1 VHMTRGWWTWGLAV
15 LGVALIVHAASVIL
29 LPRVIMAGAMR
40 KITARAGVNHM
51 IHQPRPT
58 AAARGVVRPS
68 PDLLYSACVYDL
80 MAAGGAVRVR
90 AVGMPASYW
99 SVSAFDADTNNFYV
113 INDRKAIG
121 GGVDLVLTAKGAS
134 PPAGPSLAVVSPTRR
149 GIILV
154 RTLIDDDAH
163 LPTLDAARRRATCE
177 PLKDAP
183 GDGLAPL
190 GGAVR

>member
-1 VHMTRGWWTWGLAV
+1 MMRGWWKWGLAV
-15 LGVALIVHAASVIL
+15 LGVALIVHAASLIL

-40 KITARAGVNHM
+40 KITARAGLNHM

-68 PDLLYSACVYDL
+68 PDLLYSVCVYDL
-80 MAAGGAVRVR
+80 KAAGGAVRIR
-90 AVGMPASYW
+90 AYGMPASYW
-99 SVSAFDADTNNFYV
+99 SVSAFDANTNNFYV
-113 INDRKAIG
+113 INDRKAVG
-121 GGVDLVLTAKGAS
+121 GAVDLVLTAKGAT
-134 PPAGPSLAVVSPTRR
+134 PPAGPIAVVSPTRR

-163 LPTLDAARRRATCE
+163 LPALDAARRLAKCE

-183 GDGLAPL
+183 GDALAPL
-190 GGAVR
+190 GGTVR